1 MPQHNIAIRVRS
13 PDGVQ
18 HSKKISLNTYTKE
31 EAMYALKIWGDL
43 VREGRIAEFVMPKF
57 VRAEPKYATT
67 RTMANG
73 DEVEVRS
80 SHMFERQSIDTL
92 EMPFATGG
100 VSFAILGSTRSG
112 KSFAMKYIWDKYFK
126 KHITMLMT
134 LSKQSDIYAPMK
146 KKALVCT
153 GFYPELIS
161 EPMKINRETE
171 NKYKFCL
178 IFDDLAMDGKT
189 DKQMTKLLTIGRN
202 SGMSAIICGQRLQML
217 NATGRANIN
226 YVLCFKQN
234 TDTAVEDTVK
244 TYLRSYFPP
253 AMSISECCR
262 MYKEFTQDHNFFI
275 VDTLNDRCFL
285 SKIEE

>member
-1 MPQHNIAIRVRS
+1 
-13 PDGVQ
+13 
-18 HSKKISLNTYTKE
+18 
-31 EAMYALKIWGDL
+31 
-43 VREGRIAEFVMPKF
+43 
-57 VRAEPKYATT
+57 
-67 RTMANG
+67 
-73 DEVEVRS
+73 
-80 SHMFERQSIDTL
+80 
-92 EMPFATGG
+92 
-100 VSFAILGSTRSG
+100 
-112 KSFAMKYIWDKYFK
+112 
-126 KHITMLMT
+126 MT
-134 LSKQSDIYAPMK
+134 LSKHAEIYAPMK
-146 KKALVCT
+146 KKALVAS

-178 IFDDLAMDGKT
+178 IFDDLAMDGKS
-189 DKQMTKLLTIGRN
+189 DKAMTKLLTIGRN

-226 YVLCFKQN
+226 YILCFKQN

-244 TYLRSYFPP
+244 TYLRSYFPVG
-253 AMSISECCR
+253 MSISECCR